1 MRAVCVNAYCI
12 CECILNVD
20 AQMPSFLVSRCI
32 RAYMPSHSRYV
43 SHMSLL
49 MQMHIVVCLHVVAL
63 YTIYVVAKD
72 SRGH

>member
-12 CECILNVD
+12 CECILNVGVHMF
-20 AQMPSFLVSRCI
+20 AFLGSRCI

-72 SRGH
+72 S